1 MQEQHSIKFN
11 TIQEFKIMH
20 FGKLAIKWY
29 CLRLKNVSIKKKK
42 LKAFRSQES
51 GNPQE
56 QSVEMSKGRASAGL
70 IS

>member
-42 LKAFRSQES
+42 T
-51 GNPQE
+51 
-56 QSVEMSKGRASAGL
+56 
-70 IS
+70 